1 MALNAYFAWNLS
13 VSEVEGRFKVTRNA
27 FYAALCEELIAF
39 KDTTG
44 EEDAAAL
51 IGLPVCETLGGHRPI
66 PVNHKDRMRCAVCKL
81 EEPWMDAKKI
91 KREYGKGSRQQ
102 RHLAVCSVCGITAH
116 SLPVDW
122 KRVIFE
128 EDALQGLSCFQ
139 IAHSQTCSGLW
150 ITKGSGGRQSQRMGK
165 AVRKKSYTVSIA
177 HPLYKHLMQ
186 AYGLGSH
193 ARKKRRTGQSESN
206 QGEEDIDSESEHD
219 ELAEEDEED
228 LD

>member
-1 MALNAYFAWNLS
+1 MQKN
-13 VSEVEGRFKVTRNA
+13 
-27 FYAALCEELIAF
+27 
-39 KDTTG
+39 
-44 EEDAAAL
+44 
-51 IGLPVCETLGGHRPI
+51 
-66 PVNHKDRMRCAVCKL
+66 
-81 EEPWMDAKKI
+81 

-139 IAHSQTCSGLW
+139 IAHCQTCSGLW

-193 ARKKRRTGQSESN
+193 VRKKRRTGQSESN
-206 QGEEDIDSESEHD
+206 QGEEGIDSESEHD
-219 ELAEEDEED
+219 ELAEEDEQD